1 MNKCTWWKSSHIRI
15 QIQNVLTNIC
25 IVELPK
31 DSIPKFNFQNECS
44 NLFRYSLQQIVCK
57 FGMDVAK
64 RLTVCK
70 SRCFAK
76 NSFQRASW
84 DTKKVL
90 QSFVALNALCLIHK
104 LMVSSH
110 GWLLHFPFCKCLSQC
125 QKNFNFLWI
134 KEALNYQYSK
144 NVVHHYVDYFV
155 N

>member
-104 LMVSSH
+104 LIWSVAMDGYCISLFASAFH
-110 GWLLHFPFCKCLSQC
+110 
-125 QKNFNFLWI
+125 
-134 KEALNYQYSK
+134 
-144 NVVHHYVDYFV
+144 NVKRTSTFFGLKKL
-155 N
+155 